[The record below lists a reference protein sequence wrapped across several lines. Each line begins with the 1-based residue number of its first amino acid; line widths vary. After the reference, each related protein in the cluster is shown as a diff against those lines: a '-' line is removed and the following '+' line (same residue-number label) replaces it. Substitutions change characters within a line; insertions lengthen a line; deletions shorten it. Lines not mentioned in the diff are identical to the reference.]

1 MRSRGEILSVHRI
14 SYSYFQRIECI
25 IKGAFKL
32 QGNEKTRTVAFSCS
46 CHQQLLTI
54 KVTVEGIPVLLV
66 TKKTIPHYCS
76 CCGPCSSRIFIS
88 VRWHSPLAH
97 STLLANRKCLFAPTR
112 RRSKNFPESITEKV
126 ECR

>member
-66 TKKTIPHYCS
+66 TKKPFLIIVLAAVPVLVAYS
-76 CCGPCSSRIFIS
+76 FQCGGTPPWLIQ
-88 VRWHSPLAH
+88 HS
-97 STLLANRKCLFAPTR
+97 
-112 RRSKNFPESITEKV
+112 
-126 ECR
+126 